1 LDRKLCINIIMS
13 YKFRAIY
20 TKPSDEVSL
29 HTPPAGLYDLVNTM
43 FDEGKITQKPIRT
56 TDGLNETFEIVF
68 ANEAAYNEWK
78 GNVVV
83 QENAAARSENCTANS
98 ISFSIEG
105 PI

>member
-1 LDRKLCINIIMS
+1 MS

-29 HTPPAGLYDLVNTM
+29 HTPPAGLYDLVDTM
-43 FDEGKITQKPIRT
+43 FNEGKITQKPIRT

-68 ANEAAYNEWK
+68 ADESAYNEWK
-78 GNVVV
+78 GSVVTK
-83 QENAAARSENCTANS
+83 ENATARSEHCNANS
-98 ISFSIEG
+98 ISYSIEG